1 MKPRLFI
8 TALVVTTFLPLGI
21 VWKNLMIIQALS
33 VAASMLVLAG
43 IAVWSV
49 WRKN

>member
-21 VWKNLMIIQALS
+21 VWKNLLIIQAFS
-33 VAASMLVLAG
+33 VAVLAG